1 VSSDHIQFL
10 GSLAGPDPN
19 FLNLFQKTMVPNG
32 SFRIGATIN
41 QNLPKKGKKQ
51 PNQVKKT

>member
-1 VSSDHIQFL
+1 MSSDHIQFL